1 MHAESAATMK
11 DRHILDYQEPV
22 ETKSDAVVF
31 WVLGAFGV
39 VILSALVGMLAWV
52 GAFSEHL

>member
-1 MHAESAATMK
+1 MNAENTV
-11 DRHILDYQEPV
+11 RERPILDYQEPV